1 MSIMPR
7 WTKGV
12 SGNLRGRPKRNYTF
26 TDALRA
32 KGSPHELAELA
43 WKAARDGQPWAIQ
56 MIYNRLDPKPAQLKL
71 MTEERDENPID
82 YSRLTDM
89 EVRELQGLLDKA
101 AARPDKAA
109 A

>member
-1 MSIMPR
+1 
-7 WTKGV
+7 
-12 SGNLRGRPKRNYTF
+12 
-26 TDALRA
+26 
-32 KGSPHELAELA
+32 
-43 WKAARDGQPWAIQ
+43 